1 MIVKHG
7 LKSSNIIKLFRT
19 MLGLFTLLNN
29 INHIC
34 PHLLHCGF
42 YLLTVNQIYFRR
54 RRNFKAHQ
62 WKNKRQR
69 AESASKR
76 VRIQHKA
83 TDSSK
88 TRNGS
93 WTLDIQPEFVRQLEP
108 YIHTYLF
115 LVLSALYTFPS
126 KLRNIFSKQQMHG
139 IISHTF
145 LFFNSTTMR
154 YRPFLL
160 HCYFFLIISRFVKV
174 LSRLGFQFLKIFIF
188 YIYRMITLVSW
199 MMMKGS

>member
-1 MIVKHG
+1 M
-7 LKSSNIIKLFRT
+7 
-19 MLGLFTLLNN
+19 
-29 INHIC
+29 
-34 PHLLHCGF
+34 
-42 YLLTVNQIYFRR
+42 
-54 RRNFKAHQ
+54 HQ
-62 WKNKRQR
+62 WKNKRLR
-69 AESASKR
+69 AESACM
-76 VRIQHKA
+76 RIGIQDKA

-145 LFFNSTTMR
+145 LFLTQQPCDTDLFCCTVT
-154 YRPFLL
+154 
-160 HCYFFLIISRFVKV
+160 FFLIISRFVKV